1 MSDFELELK
10 AAFLEEASQSLGDAE
25 QCFLSLENNP
35 GDPALIE
42 KIFRLAHNLKG
53 SSKAVGF
60 DELGKFTHT
69 FESFLLKIKNREI
82 PVVPE
87 TVGVLLQCNDHIRAI
102 VDGLR
107 RNMSASF
114 DSSELSTLLQS
125 YLTGDR
131 QIGQNEAAAVD
142 QTPTDF
148 SDVERLLALPLES
161 QMSQAQARPPAPPQP
176 KPQQLQPAPAAAPGP
191 AAATLSSSPDESIRV
206 SLSRLERLMNFVGEM
221 VILQTVLREQTARG
235 EDLELVRKTVHQL
248 GKVTKDVQDLSLSL
262 RMLPLKQTFQK
273 LQRIIRDTS
282 SLLGKKV
289 ELSTAGEDAELDKT
303 VLDHLSDPLVHI
315 VRNAVDHGIE
325 TPAAREAAGKGPAG
339 RLWLTAA
346 QVGDKF
352 VVEIKDDG
360 AGIDANRL
368 RQKALEK
375 GILRPGQVI
384 SDQEAIHL
392 IFHAGFSTKTE
403 VSEVSG
409 RGVGMDVVR
418 TNIEA
423 LGGEVFVETALG
435 KGSTFRIVLPLTL
448 AIIDAMIVRVA
459 NDRFVVPLA
468 HIAETTRP
476 DPNALQKSVTI
487 GEILLLRGEN
497 LPVFRLRSLLG
508 WRSPGPADSAR
519 AEEGDQIALI
529 IRPGNSGPFA
539 VLVDDVIGRHQ
550 VVVKKLGDEMRGL
563 LGFTGSAIL
572 GDGKPSLILEL
583 AEIVKASA
591 RHTNTNVRGTR
602 AA

>member
-1 MSDFELELK
+1 MDSFENELK
-10 AAFLEEASQSLGDAE
+10 VGFLDEASQLLSDAE
-25 QCFLSLENNP
+25 QCFLSLETHP
-35 GDPALIE
+35 EDPTLVE

-82 PVVPE
+82 PIVPE
-87 TVGVLLQCNDHIRAI
+87 TVGILLQCNDHIRMI
-102 VDGLR
+102 VNGLR
-107 RNMSASF
+107 GNMSATF
-114 DSSELSTLLQS
+114 DSSELSSLLQAFLS
-125 YLTGDR
+125 GEKR
-131 QIGQNEAAAVD
+131 IGQAPGQESTTQHPPD
-142 QTPTDF
+142 LGEI
-148 SDVERLLALPLES
+148 ERLLAMPLED
-161 QMSQAQARPPAPPQP
+161 QMTAAHSHQTRRPVAPTPAAPA
-176 KPQQLQPAPAAAPGP
+176 APAAAPE
-191 AAATLSSSPDESIRV
+191 ESIRV
-206 SLSRLERLMNFVGEM
+206 SLSRLDRLMNLVGEM
-221 VILQTVLREQTARG
+221 VILETVLREQTSRG
-235 EDLELVRKTVHQL
+235 DNLELVRKTVHQL

-262 RMLPLKQTFQK
+262 RMIPLKQTFQK

-282 SLLGKKV
+282 SLLSKKV
-289 ELSTAGEDAELDKT
+289 ELVIAGEDAELDKT

-325 TPAAREAAGKGPAG
+325 TPAAREAAGKSPIGKL
-339 RLWLTAA
+339 RLSAA
-346 QVGDKF
+346 QISDKF

-368 RQKALEK
+368 RQKALER

-423 LGGEVFVETALG
+423 LGGEVFIETTLG
-435 KGSTFRIVLPLTL
+435 QGSTFRIVLPLTL
-448 AIIDAMIVRVA
+448 AIIDAMVVTVD

-476 DPNALQKSVTI
+476 GANALQQTSTL

-497 LPVFRLRSLLG
+497 LPVFRLRGMLDWKRTPST
-508 WRSPGPADSAR
+508 SSTQNDAI
-519 AEEGDQIALI
+519 DQIALV
-529 IRPGNSGPFA
+529 IRSGNTGPFA

-550 VVVKKLGDEMRGL
+550 VVVKK
-563 LGFTGSAIL
+563 TG
-572 GDGKPSLILEL
+572 
-583 AEIVKASA
+583 
-591 RHTNTNVRGTR
+591 
-602 AA
+602 